1 MLESDALN
9 VFEIT
14 ILADALLVEIGVGLE
29 GADLLGVV
37 GGLLLKEL

>member
-1 MLESDALN
+1 MNSDALN

-14 ILADALLVEIGVGLE
+14 ILADALLVKVGVGFE